1 MKRLFP
7 WLTAA
12 LLAVSGAARPA
23 WADEPAERPHGELVA
38 QAAAWWEDEDSVARG
53 AWALRLIG
61 SGATAGEVA
70 AAVEAGRA
78 FKTDVP
84 KGTIHVWKRPGPG
97 GNEHTCYL
105 VIPQGYDAA
114 TPMKLLVWLHGGVAR
129 DQDGGGGSGLR
140 LWAEKAAEEG
150 FLLLCP
156 SGRLGAEWWTPGGVG
171 VIRGAIADVRR
182 SYNVDADRIA
192 CAGFSDGASGCYH
205 LLLHHPEPF
214 CCFMALM
221 GQPLVTRLMGGPSA
235 AANVGSRPVW
245 AIHGGKDTLYPT
257 AQMKPLMD
265 EMKAA
270 GCDLTWGDRPD
281 TGHDFTALP
290 AEWEAMKAFWDAH
303 PRAVKNEVR
312 WQSSMPWLDGRCDW
326 VEVMETASGVKG
338 AVGLT
343 TKLLP
348 IPAPNPRPR
357 LGVTLDTDY
366 AGPGVRIKEVE
377 DGSAAA
383 NADVRPGDVLVEVE
397 GQAIR
402 TAQDLAILRAVL
414 DTLTSEDRDGVFV
427 FERDGERVEVKTRPA
442 VVASDL
448 APREPQGPGAG
459 DPAGV
464 VDARIVARD
473 RIEIRTVGVK
483 RLRLHLSADQIDL
496 DKPLTVVIN
505 GKMRYE
511 AVPKEHPAYVLTEA
525 WRDGGIPRY
534 RAQLVL
540 VP

>member
-7 WLTAA
+7 WFAAA
-12 LLAVSGAARPA
+12 LLAVGAGGRRAG
-23 WADEPAERPHGELVA
+23 ADEADGQPHGELVA
-38 QAAAWWEDEDSVARG
+38 QAAAWWEDEDVVARG

-61 SGATAGEVA
+61 SGATAREVA
-70 AAVEAGRA
+70 AAVDAGRA

-84 KGTIHVWKRPGPG
+84 KGTIHAWKRAGPG
-97 GNEHTCYL
+97 GKEHTCYL
-105 VIPQGYDAA
+105 VIPNTYDPA

-129 DQDGGGGSGLR
+129 DEDGGGATGLR

-156 SGRLGAEWWTPGGVG
+156 SGRLRAEWWTPGGVG
-171 VIRGAIADVRR
+171 VIRGALADVRR

-192 CAGFSDGASGCYH
+192 CGGFSDGASGCFH

-214 CCFMALM
+214 CCFLVLM

-235 AANVGSRPVW
+235 AANAGSRPVW

-257 AQMKPLMD
+257 ERLQPLMD
-265 EMKAA
+265 ELEAA
-270 GCDLTWGDRPD
+270 GCDLTWSDRPD

-290 AEWEAMKAFWDAH
+290 GEWEAMKAFWDAH
-303 PRAVKNEVR
+303 PRALKSEVR
-312 WQSSMPWLDGRCDW
+312 WQSSVPWLDGRCDW
-326 VEVMETASGVKG
+326 VEVMETAVEPKG
-338 AVGLT
+338 ADGLST
-343 TKLLP
+343 ELLP
-348 IPAPNPRPR
+348 IPAAESRPR

-366 AGPGVRIKEVE
+366 AGPGVRIREVE
-377 DGSAAA
+377 PGSAAA
-383 NADVRPGDVLVEVE
+383 KADVREGDVLVEVE

-402 TAQDLAILRAVL
+402 TAQDLAVLREVL
-414 DTLTSEDRDGVFV
+414 DTLSSEDRDGVFV

-442 VVASDL
+442 IVASDL
-448 APREPQGPGAG
+448 EPRQPQGPGAG

-464 VDARIVARD
+464 IEARIVARD
-473 RIEIRTVGVK
+473 RIEIRTTGVK
-483 RLRLHLSADQIDL
+483 RLRLHLSAEQIDL

-505 GKMRYE
+505 GKTRYE
-511 AVPKEHPAYVLTEA
+511 AVPREHPAYVLTEA